1 MGYPHRHTMFR
12 RVGITRDCLGAVLWQ
27 VVLLGAS
34 ILLTTLWAAK
44 SSAMLGAFS
53 VSLPRTSAASL

>member
-1 MGYPHRHTMFR
+1 MFR